1 MRHQTIKSTFLSAAL
16 FFSVFLV
23 THAQSPFQAGFSFG
37 AITTQVDGDGF
48 GGYDKSGAHAGMWVS
63 RRFADNFSYML
74 EIAYKPKG
82 SKSAMKATT
91 EDLNYYKLSL
101 HYVEVPVTLRYHNKN
116 YLFDISVGAAYLAME
131 RVEGLAGGFLTGNEL
146 TGFNKFD
153 VIVAAGLGIEINDY
167 WNVLARITYSAY
179 DAAKTYRAPEKPHLS
194 WQFNNALSVA
204 LYRKIGR

>member
-1 MRHQTIKSTFLSAAL
+1 MKNKPKSTLYLPFLLL
-16 FFSVFLV
+16 FFPILS
-23 THAQSPFQAGFSFG
+23 HAQSPFQAGFSFG

-63 RRFADNFSYML
+63 RRFAENFSYML

-82 SKSAMKATT
+82 SKSAMKATI

-116 YLFDISVGAAYLAME
+116 YLFDISVGAAYLAKE
-131 RVEGLAGGFLTGNEL
+131 RIDGLAEGFLTGNES

-153 VIVAAGLGIEINDY
+153 VIVAAGLGIEINDF
-167 WNVLARITYSAY
+167 WNVLARFTYSAW
-179 DAAKTYRAPEKPHLS
+179 DAAKTYRAPEKPHLNL
-194 WQFNNALSVA
+194 QFNNTISVA